1 MSSESFI
8 WIENIQAAQ
17 VPNTLNVFLKIIK
30 NFDLIVEIGTNRGG
44 FSIWLNDNKKENCQ
58 FLTYDINP
66 NCVQIPKNHRAYS
79 CIKYADCFSPTCI
92 EYLKGLI
99 QNSGRTLF
107 LCDGGN
113 KVKEFNIY
121 SQFLKPN
128 DVIMLH
134 DYSDSPNEIEKWND
148 IKLKYNIVGAFHQP
162 ESSFSEIV
170 NAVENNNLQKYMYD
184 EFLNIFWGSF
194 IKL

>member
-1 MSSESFI
+1 MSKESFI

-17 VPNTLNVFLKIIK
+17 VPNTLNVFSKIIK
-30 NFDLIVEIGTNRGG
+30 DFDLIVEIGTNRGG
-44 FSIWLNDNKKENCQ
+44 FSIWLNDNKKESCQ
-58 FLTYDINP
+58 FLTYDINKS
-66 NCVQIPKNHRAYS
+66 CVEIPTNHRAYK
-79 CIKYADCFSPTCI
+79 CIRYADCFSTPCI
-92 EYLKGLI
+92 EYLKNLI
-99 QNSGRTLF
+99 QTSGRALF

-121 SQFLKPN
+121 SEFLKPN

-134 DYSDSPNEIEKWND
+134 DYANSPNEIENWNN
-148 IKLKYNIVGAFHQP
+148 IKIKYDIVGAFHQP
-162 ESSFSEIV
+162 ESSFSEII
-170 NAVENNNLQKYMYD
+170 NAVEKNKLQKFMYN